1 MTSNRLDSTLPTTP
15 SHEWAQ
21 VTAAELAQQQAK
33 VDHQATLATAKT
45 TGPTTVTTT
54 TRRVSP
60 PGTPGPDIPGAYPGS
75 DPEDAKPE
83 ETLAAAATYLPAR
96 KDVEQTLADATRVA
110 KQYLPEQVAGLIP
123 DPATTKYPTQE
134 GTNEALGT
142 TGGAG
147 ALPGARGEEGV
158 ARLPEERAR
167 ADGAPVPTTINTAD
181 RAFAS
186 QPPVIPE
193 STGTTSPIASTTT
206 GVQSTLGQAADAVKP
221 AAYQAQET
229 LGQAKDAAVPAVQ
242 STLGQAAD
250 LARQYLPASVA
261 SYLPGAVVADLPSK
275 EGPNERLGTTDGV
288 GALPGS
294 SSEASVA
301 KLPDERLEGSTHISL
316 PSKEGANDGL
326 GTTAGVGALPG
337 NKSEAGV
344 AKLPEEDVIH
354 APHSTIHHITPIGSL
369 AGEGLGASMSADLQ
383 GGKHGDKLHDDD
395 KLRGDDKP
403 PVVTTTNAIPHAKE
417 NVAHPTPSNTASFA
431 PVPAAG
437 IARAEHPADNIS
449 LQANDGSAPSSPGAG
464 TPSTTTATMVP
475 LPADSVKNVPGTTA
489 DTTSTGKT
497 STQGLGGSHQPYE
510 AHSIGRDTS
519 SIPGVPSKDGP
530 SGVPS
535 THEPSGASS
544 KLEPLRRA
552 EGDAASNASVLS
564 GKMPGHSRIPPPE
577 PPAKDAKYAGAGSA
591 SGVKDAATSPL
602 KDSSSVQDSTRDS
615 ASHPHR
621 TSVPLTTAAE
631 RMPSKSRHG
640 EEQLA
645 DNGARLPSS
654 APHEAEKAKGATT
667 EGHVKVSTMDKIK
680 GEAKIISGKLSNKE
694 EKVEEGRKL
703 MGKV

>member
-134 GTNEALGT
+134 GTNEALGS

-158 ARLPEERAR
+158 ARLPEERAL

-181 RAFAS
+181 RAFNS
-186 QPPVIPE
+186 QPPVVPE
-193 STGTTSPIASTTT
+193 STSTTSPIASTTT

-229 LGQAKDAAVPAVQ
+229 LGQAKDVAVPAVS

-261 SYLPGAVVADLPSK
+261 SYLPGAIVADLPSK

-301 KLPDERLEGSTHISL
+301 KLPDERFE
-316 PSKEGANDGL
+316 
-326 GTTAGVGALPG
+326 
-337 NKSEAGV
+337 
-344 AKLPEEDVIH
+344 VIH

-383 GGKHGDKLHDDD
+383 GGKHDDKLQGGD

-403 PVVTTTNAIPHAKE
+403 PVVTTTNAIPPAKE

-449 LQANDGSAPSSPGAG
+449 LQANDGSAPSSPGVG
-464 TPSTTTATMVP
+464 TPSAAAMVP
-475 LPADSVKNVPGTTA
+475 LPTDSVKNVPGTTA

-497 STQGLGGSHQPYE
+497 STQGLTGSHQPYE

-519 SIPGVPSKDGP
+519 SIPGVPSKGEP

-577 PPAKDAKYAGAGSA
+577 PPAKDAKYAGIGSA
-591 SGVKDAATSPL
+591 SAVKDSASSPL
-602 KDSSSVQDSTRDS
+602 KDASSSSQDSTRDS

-654 APHEAEKAKGATT
+654 APHEAEKAKGSTT
-667 EGHVKVSTMDKIK
+667 EGHVKVSTLDKIK

>member
-1 MTSNRLDSTLPTTP
+1 MTSNPLDSTLPTTP

-33 VDHQATLATAKT
+33 VDHQATLAAAKT
-45 TGPTTVTTT
+45 TGPTTVSTTT
-54 TRRVSP
+54 TRSVSP
-60 PGTPGPDIPGAYPGS
+60 PGSPGPDIPGAYPGS

-123 DPATTKYPTQE
+123 DPAATKYPTQE

-158 ARLPEERAR
+158 ARLPEERTR

-181 RAFAS
+181 RAFNS
-186 QPPVIPE
+186 QPPVIPA
-193 STGTTSPIASTTT
+193 SNTWSASTTSPIASTTT

-221 AAYQAQET
+221 AASQAQET

-301 KLPDERLEGSTHISL
+301 KLPDER
-316 PSKEGANDGL
+316 
-326 GTTAGVGALPG
+326 
-337 NKSEAGV
+337 SE
-344 AKLPEEDVIH
+344 VIH

-383 GGKHGDKLHDDD
+383 GREHDKPQ
-395 KLRGDDKP
+395 GDDKP
-403 PVVTTTNAIPHAKE
+403 PVVTTTNAISHAKE

-464 TPSTTTATMVP
+464 TPSTTTAAMVP

-489 DTTSTGKT
+489 DMTSTGKT
-497 STQGLGGSHQPYE
+497 STQGLSGSHQP
-510 AHSIGRDTS
+510 AHSIGRDAS
-519 SIPGVPSKDGP
+519 SIPGVPSKDKP
-530 SGVPS
+530 SD
-535 THEPSGASS
+535 ASS

-577 PPAKDAKYAGAGSA
+577 PPAKDAQYAGAGSA
-591 SGVKDAATSPL
+591 SAHSSQ
-602 KDSSSVQDSTRDS
+602 DSSTSTQDSTKDS

-631 RMPSKSRHG
+631 RMSSKSRHG

-654 APHEAEKAKGATT
+654 APHEAEKAKGSTT
-667 EGHVKVSTMDKIK
+667 EGHVKVSTMDKIR
-680 GEAKIISGKLSNKE
+680 GEAKIISGKFSNKE